1 MNVSFSL
8 SSENYHPIPMASIS
22 QISFLKQVVT
32 IMMGLSLTS
41 CVKTFITQYVIKT
54 NATYPEQWESSLI
67 FILILL
73 NIIRFFYGNWMYLET
88 EFSAPHGFQSKNNLA
103 FNRRKYLL
111 SFIIIIT
118 QSIIFSALSLKTYD
132 RFFYFFCVAL
142 VVDAVGFTLLSFF
155 DKNTNLPVERS
166 WIWNN
171 ALAVIALL
179 TVFLLVREETFYWC
193 FVISALNTF
202 FGFALSWR
210 RFCFSK

>member
-1 MNVSFSL
+1 
-8 SSENYHPIPMASIS
+8 MASIS

-41 CVKTFITQYVIKT
+41 CVKTFITQYAVKT
-54 NATYPEQWESSLI
+54 NATYPEYWENYLI
-67 FILILL
+67 FTLILL

-88 EFSAPHGFQSKNNLA
+88 EFSAPNGFQSKNSLA

-118 QSIIFSALSLKTYD
+118 QCIIFSALSLKTYD
-132 RFFYFFCVAL
+132 RFFYFFSVAL

-179 TVFLLVREETFYWC
+179 LVFLLVRNENFYWC

-202 FGFALSWR
+202 FGFVLSWR
-210 RFCFSK
+210 RFYFYK